1 MSAIINDFMDNLT
14 RQSIG

>member
-1 MSAIINDFMDNLT
+1 MSIINDFMDNLT